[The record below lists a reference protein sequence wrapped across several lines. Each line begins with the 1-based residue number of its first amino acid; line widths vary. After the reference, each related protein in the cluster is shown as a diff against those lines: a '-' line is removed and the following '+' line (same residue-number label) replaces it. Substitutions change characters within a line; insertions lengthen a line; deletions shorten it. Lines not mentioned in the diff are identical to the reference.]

1 MARRRE
7 PRPDIVEVLRDG
19 RELDLAMERAGRAA
33 IRRHKRGGV
42 PLVIW
47 KDGEV
52 VHVPPEELPDLPD
65 EPAPALP

>member
-1 MARRRE
+1 MAPRRE
-7 PRPDIVEVLRDG
+7 LRPDAVEVIEKG
-19 RELDLAMERAGRAA
+19 TETLAALERAQRDA

-47 KDGEV
+47 KDGRV

-65 EPAPALP
+65 EPT

>member
-1 MARRRE
+1 MASRRE
-7 PRPDIVEVLRDG
+7 PRPDLIEVLKDG
-19 RELDLAMERAGRAA
+19 REIDAALERAGRDA

-47 KDGEV
+47 KDGQV

-65 EPAPALP
+65 EP

>member
-7 PRPDIVEVLRDG
+7 PRPDLIEVLKDG
-19 RELDLAMERAGRAA
+19 KEIDEALQRAGRDA

-42 PLVIW
+42 PLVTW

-65 EPAPALP
+65 EPAPTLP